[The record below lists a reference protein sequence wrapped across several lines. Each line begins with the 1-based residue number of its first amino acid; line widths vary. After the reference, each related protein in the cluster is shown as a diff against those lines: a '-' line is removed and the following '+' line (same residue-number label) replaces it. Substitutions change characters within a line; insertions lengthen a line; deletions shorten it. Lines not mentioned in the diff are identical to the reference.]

1 MRIALRQQFAEVKR
15 QVDVLE
21 ATIEAGNSLTSDE
34 KNLLKD
40 RWIRYDEILALI
52 LKEEA
57 KEKELEEEA
66 KWKAKQLEEIRGHL
80 GLNFPHVS
88 RPSGLGGRIFCF

>member
-21 ATIEAGNSLTSDE
+21 AIIEAGNSLTSDE

-57 KEKELEEEA
+57 KEK
-66 KWKAKQLEEIRGHL
+66 
-80 GLNFPHVS
+80 
-88 RPSGLGGRIFCF
+88 

>member
-57 KEKELEEEA
+57 KEK
-66 KWKAKQLEEIRGHL
+66 
-80 GLNFPHVS
+80 
-88 RPSGLGGRIFCF
+88 